1 MQILV
6 EKNTYA
12 TGFIIVFSFAS
23 SRLTRYSSSS
33 VIMLI
38 LMLMVN
44 LSCGHL
50 LQIDLIQ
57 GQTCCSSALRSHFS
71 MSNFKQNI
79 LAVFF
84 FLESFINS
92 VVFSFSLSRC
102 SEFFFCSELFTQLL
116 SVSTYRQKQVDTGG
130 MDTALWLIAIT
141 FLTVGYG
148 DVSPHTSCGKLVCLF
163 TGVMVNIIHFETNAK
178 NAT

>member
-1 MQILV
+1 MQLPV
-6 EKNTYA
+6 KKNTYA
-12 TGFIIVFSFAS
+12 TVFIIVFSFAS
-23 SRLTRYSSSS
+23 SCLTRYSSSS

-50 LQIDLIQ
+50 LHKDLFQ
-57 GQTCCSSALRSHFS
+57 EQTCCSSALRTHFS

-79 LAVFF
+79 LVCFF
-84 FLESFINS
+84 SESFINS

-116 SVSTYRQKQVDTGG
+116 SVSTYRQMQVETGG

-163 TGVMVNIIHFETNAK
+163 TGVMVNIINFETNAK